1 MPTALKAMIGESKA
15 ESLLTIIIFLALSP
29 GSHPEVELARA
40 DRCPLQ
46 IVCAALCMQRQCL
59 SGVSCLNALTPILWL
74 SI

>member
-1 MPTALKAMIGESKA
+1 MSTALKAMIGKSKA

-40 DRCPLQ
+40 DSCPLQ
-46 IVCAALCMQRQCL
+46 NGRRYTLCAPALF
-59 SGVSCLNALTPILWL
+59 SSDSCLNALTPILWL